1 MMGQGES
8 HTESEAVY
16 LKLENVLLTD
26 HKSRYMMQRA
36 FFPSQDFSPDWLYL
50 NVCIIVNSVQPG
62 GCGDFGGQ
70 SNFTYCQKFQW
81 SSSALA
87 NLISIDQLLILDN
100 VISESIVRIT
110 QHRKYLQFPLHIDS
124 LPCYATEDDILSALL
139 QLLPSVSTLFLLY
152 DNICLD
158 VCSQTNNDRYWAIT
172 VTHHLYEG
180 IFIFIS
186 EHTKQQLHKNFSL
199 VVRGRPKIAVQAY

>member
-1 MMGQGES
+1 MSLYLLSVQVLSMAVRPLNTIFLFLLIAASTMGQGEN

-26 HKSRYMMQRA
+26 HKSRYMMQRG
-36 FFPSQDFSPDWLYL
+36 FFPSQDFSPDWFYL
-50 NVCIIVNSVQPG
+50 NVCVTVNSVQPG

-70 SNFTYCQKFQW
+70 SNFSYCQKFQW

-110 QHRKYLQFPLHIDS
+110 QHRKYLQFPLHIDG
-124 LPCYATEDDILSALL
+124 LPCYATEDDILTALL
-139 QLLPSVSTLFLLY
+139 QLLPWVSTLFLIISALMSA
-152 DNICLD
+152 LRL
-158 VCSQTNNDRYWAIT
+158 TMT
-172 VTHHLYEG
+172 VIG
-180 IFIFIS
+180 
-186 EHTKQQLHKNFSL
+186 Q
-199 VVRGRPKIAVQAY
+199 

>member
-1 MMGQGES
+1 MPVREIYTSLSLFLLIAAAVMGQDES
-8 HTESEAVY
+8 HTASEAVY

-50 NVCIIVNSVQPG
+50 NVCVRVSSVQPG
-62 GCGDFGGQ
+62 GCGEFVGR
-70 SNFTYCQKFQW
+70 SNFSYCQKFQW

-110 QHRKYLQFPLHIDS
+110 QHRKFLHFPLHIDS
-124 LPCYATEDDILSALL
+124 LPCNATEDDILTALL
-139 QLLPSVSTLFLLY
+139 QLLPWVSGQFVTSILL
-152 DNICLD
+152 
-158 VCSQTNNDRYWAIT
+158 
-172 VTHHLYEG
+172 
-180 IFIFIS
+180 
-186 EHTKQQLHKNFSL
+186 
-199 VVRGRPKIAVQAY
+199 